1 MGARNLHPF
10 SRACFSKSLK
20 KIKKNMKFY
29 VDFLLFGFFKKL
41 KFIWISLHFLC
52 WFSAFWSC
60 FLKKINCRYLNGF
73 PYYFYVDCLL
83 FGHAFW
89 KKLTAEI
96 FMDFQW
102 NFMLIVCFLKI
113 FMLIFCFLKFYA
125 FYKKFMLI
133 SCFLVMLFEKIFMLI
148 SCFLDFMLFENLF
161 FWFFYYLAGR
171 HLLYILV
178 KLFP

>member
-52 WFSAFWSC
+52 WSSAFWSC
-60 FLKKINCRYLNGF
+60 FLKKINRRYLNGF
-73 PYYFYVDCLL
+73 SMKFYVDCLL